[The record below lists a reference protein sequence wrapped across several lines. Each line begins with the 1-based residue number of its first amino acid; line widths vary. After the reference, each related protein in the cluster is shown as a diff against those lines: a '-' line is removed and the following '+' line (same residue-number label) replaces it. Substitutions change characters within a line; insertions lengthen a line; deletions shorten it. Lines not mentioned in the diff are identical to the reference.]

1 MQDAVQ
7 DAMQDA
13 NDAQDVLEAIER
25 DARRT
30 TAEIAEATGR
40 PAESVRAAIDD
51 AEAGGLIL
59 SWGARINWDAAGRP
73 RICALVEV
81 TVDPQDST
89 GYNQV
94 ARRIARFDE
103 VRTVYFVSGDYD
115 LMVMVEGATM
125 QDIAEF
131 VSERLAPM
139 PAVRHTTT
147 HMLMKRYKEAGVQL
161 DVEEEVSRQKVV
173 F

>member
-1 MQDAVQ
+1 MQDAGQ
-7 DAMQDA
+7 DAT
-13 NDAQDVLEAIER
+13 QDVLKALER

-30 TAEIAEATGR
+30 PDAIAGETGRTAEAVEAIIA
-40 PAESVRAAIDD
+40 D
-51 AEAGGLIL
+51 AEARGLVT
-59 SWGARINWDAAGRP
+59 SWGARIDWDAAGEA
-73 RICALVEV
+73 RIAALIEV
-81 TVDPQDST
+81 TVDPQDNT

-115 LMVMVEGATM
+115 LMVMVEGAAM

-147 HMLMKRYKEAGVQL
+147 HMLMKRFKEAGVQL

>member
-1 MQDAVQ
+1 M
-7 DAMQDA
+7 
-13 NDAQDVLEAIER
+13 QDVLKALER
-25 DARRT
+25 DARRAP
-30 TAEIAEATGR
+30 AEIAEATGQS
-40 PAESVRAAIDD
+40 AEAVEAAIAD
-51 AEAGGLIL
+51 ADARGLVM
-59 SWGARINWDAAGRP
+59 SWGARIDWDAAGHP
-73 RICALVEV
+73 RIRALVEV
-81 TVDPQDST
+81 TVDPQDNT

-115 LMVMVEGATM
+115 LMVMIEGSTM

-147 HMLMKRYKEAGVQL
+147 HILMKRFKEAGVQL
-161 DVEEEVSRQKVV
+161 DVEEEVGRQKVV

>member
-1 MQDAVQ
+1 M
-7 DAMQDA
+7 
-13 NDAQDVLEAIER
+13 QDVLKALER
-25 DARRT
+25 DARQ
-30 TAEIAEATGR
+30 APDEIAEATGQS
-40 PAESVRAAIDD
+40 AESVAAIIAD
-51 AEAGGLIL
+51 ADARGLVM
-59 SWGARINWDAAGRP
+59 SWGARIDWDAAGQP
-73 RICALVEV
+73 RIRALVEV
-81 TVDPQDST
+81 TVDPQDNT

-115 LMVMVEGATM
+115 LMVMIEGSTM

-147 HMLMKRYKEAGVQL
+147 HVLMKRFKEAGVQL
-161 DVEEEVSRQKVV
+161 DVEEEVGRQKVV

>member
-1 MQDAVQ
+1 M
-7 DAMQDA
+7 
-13 NDAQDVLEAIER
+13 QDVLKALER
-25 DARRT
+25 DARQAP
-30 TAEIAEATGR
+30 AEIAEATGQS
-40 PAESVRAAIDD
+40 AESVAAVIAD
-51 AEAGGLIL
+51 ADARGLVM
-59 SWGARINWDAAGRP
+59 SWGARINWDAAGQP
-73 RICALVEV
+73 RIRALVEV
-81 TVDPQDST
+81 TVDPQDNT

-115 LMVMVEGATM
+115 LMVMIEGSTM

-147 HMLMKRYKEAGVQL
+147 HVLMKRFKEAGVQL
-161 DVEEEVSRQKVV
+161 DVEEEVGRQKVV

>member
-1 MQDAVQ
+1 M
-7 DAMQDA
+7 
-13 NDAQDVLEAIER
+13 QDVLKALER
-25 DARRT
+25 DARQ
-30 TAEIAEATGR
+30 APDEIAEATGQS
-40 PAESVRAAIDD
+40 AESVAAVIAD
-51 AEAGGLIL
+51 ADARGLVM
-59 SWGARINWDAAGRP
+59 SWGARINWDAAGQP
-73 RICALVEV
+73 RIRALVEV
-81 TVDPQDST
+81 TVDPQDNT

-115 LMVMVEGATM
+115 LMVMIEGSTM

-147 HMLMKRYKEAGVQL
+147 HVLMKRFKEAGVLL
-161 DVEEEVSRQKVV
+161 DVEEASGRQKVS

>member
-1 MQDAVQ
+1 M
-7 DAMQDA
+7 
-13 NDAQDVLEAIER
+13 QDVLKALER
-25 DARRT
+25 DARQ
-30 TAEIAEATGR
+30 APDEIAEATGQS
-40 PAESVRAAIDD
+40 AESVAAVIAD
-51 AEAGGLIL
+51 ADARGLVM
-59 SWGARINWDAAGRP
+59 SWGARIDWDAAGQP
-73 RICALVEV
+73 RIRALVEV
-81 TVDPQDST
+81 TVDPQDNT

-115 LMVMVEGATM
+115 LMVMIEGSTM

-147 HMLMKRYKEAGVQL
+147 HVLMKRFKEAGVQL
-161 DVEEEVSRQKVV
+161 DVEEEVGRQKVV

>member
-1 MQDAVQ
+1 M
-7 DAMQDA
+7 
-13 NDAQDVLEAIER
+13 QDVLKALER
-25 DARRT
+25 DARQAPT
-30 TAEIAEATGR
+30 EIAEATGQS
-40 PAESVRAAIDD
+40 AESVAAVIAD
-51 AEAGGLIL
+51 ADARGLVM
-59 SWGARINWDAAGRP
+59 SWGARIDWDAAGQP
-73 RICALVEV
+73 RIRALVEV
-81 TVDPQDST
+81 TVDPQDNT

-115 LMVMVEGATM
+115 LMVMIEGSTM

-147 HMLMKRYKEAGVQL
+147 HVLMKRFKEAGVQL
-161 DVEEEVSRQKVV
+161 DVEEEVGRQKVV

>member
-1 MQDAVQ
+1 M
-7 DAMQDA
+7 
-13 NDAQDVLEAIER
+13 QDVLKALER
-25 DARRT
+25 DARQ
-30 TAEIAEATGR
+30 APDEIAEATGQS
-40 PAESVRAAIDD
+40 AESVAAVIAD
-51 AEAGGLIL
+51 ADARGLVM
-59 SWGARINWDAAGRP
+59 SWGARINWDAAGQP
-73 RICALVEV
+73 RIRALVEV
-81 TVDPQDST
+81 TVDPQDNT

-115 LMVMVEGATM
+115 LMVMIEGSTM

-147 HMLMKRYKEAGVQL
+147 HVLMKRFKEAGVQL
-161 DVEEEVSRQKVV
+161 DVEEEIGRQKVV

>member
-1 MQDAVQ
+1 M
-7 DAMQDA
+7 
-13 NDAQDVLEAIER
+13 QDVLKALER
-25 DARRT
+25 DARQ
-30 TAEIAEATGR
+30 APDEIAEATGQS
-40 PAESVRAAIDD
+40 AESVAAVIAD
-51 AEAGGLIL
+51 AHARGLVM
-59 SWGARINWDAAGRP
+59 SWGARIHWDAAGQP
-73 RICALVEV
+73 RIRALVEV
-81 TVDPQDST
+81 TVDPQDNT

-115 LMVMVEGATM
+115 LMVMIEGSTM

-147 HMLMKRYKEAGVQL
+147 HVLMKRFKEAGVQL
-161 DVEEEVSRQKVV
+161 DVEEEIGRQKVV

>member
-1 MQDAVQ
+1 MQDAAQ
-7 DAMQDA
+7 DAT
-13 NDAQDVLEAIER
+13 QDVLKALER

-30 TAEIAEATGR
+30 PDAIAGETGRTAEAVEAIIA
-40 PAESVRAAIDD
+40 D
-51 AEAGGLIL
+51 AEARGLVT
-59 SWGARINWDAAGRP
+59 SWGARIDWDAAGEA
-73 RICALVEV
+73 RIAALIEV
-81 TVDPQDST
+81 TVDPQDNT

-115 LMVMVEGATM
+115 LMVMVEGAAM

-147 HMLMKRYKEAGVQL
+147 HMLMKRFKEAGVQL

>member
-1 MQDAVQ
+1 M
-7 DAMQDA
+7 
-13 NDAQDVLEAIER
+13 QDVLKALER
-25 DARRT
+25 DARQ
-30 TAEIAEATGR
+30 APDEIAEATGQS
-40 PAESVRAAIDD
+40 AESVAAVIAD
-51 AEAGGLIL
+51 ADARGLVM
-59 SWGARINWDAAGRP
+59 SWGARINWDAAGQP
-73 RICALVEV
+73 RIRALVEV
-81 TVDPQDST
+81 TVDPQDNT

-115 LMVMVEGATM
+115 LMVMIEGSTM

-147 HMLMKRYKEAGVQL
+147 HVLMKRFKEAGVQL
-161 DVEEEVSRQKVV
+161 DVEEEVGRQKVV

>member
-1 MQDAVQ
+1 M
-7 DAMQDA
+7 
-13 NDAQDVLEAIER
+13 QDVLKALER
-25 DARRT
+25 DARQAP
-30 TAEIAEATGR
+30 AEIAEATGQS
-40 PAESVRAAIDD
+40 AESVAAVIAD
-51 AEAGGLIL
+51 ADARGLVM
-59 SWGARINWDAAGRP
+59 SWGARIDWDAAGQP
-73 RICALVEV
+73 RIRALVEV
-81 TVDPQDST
+81 TVDPQDNT

-115 LMVMVEGATM
+115 LMVMIEGSTM

-147 HMLMKRYKEAGVQL
+147 HVLMKRFKEAGVQL
-161 DVEEEVSRQKVV
+161 DVEEEVGRQKVV